1 MHHKMSDVC
10 FGNSILIPNQNSF
23 VYYFRKPKSATQAT
37 IFKKQT
43 SLHDIIKR
51 HIKLIF
57 I

>member
-43 SLHDIIKR
+43 SLHNIIKR